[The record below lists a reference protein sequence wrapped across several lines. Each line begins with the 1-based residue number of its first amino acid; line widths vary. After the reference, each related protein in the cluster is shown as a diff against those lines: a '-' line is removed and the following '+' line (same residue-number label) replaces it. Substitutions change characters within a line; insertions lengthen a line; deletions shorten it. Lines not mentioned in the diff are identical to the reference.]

1 MNYRLKH
8 IVQSATFKVS
18 VFAGIIAVIIGLI
31 AFTLS
36 WNLWDVW
43 GGPLPGYKVYLF
55 PGNLTL
61 IYIGHPLF
69 TEEVNFWPKLGLLM
83 LGQFGVVAGLTAL
96 LMKAIT
102 RLPQTLKSRT

>member
-18 VFAGIIAVIIGLI
+18 VYAGIMAVIIGLI

-61 IYIGHPLF
+61 IYVWHPLF

-83 LGQFGVVAGLTAL
+83 LGQFTVVTCFSVIVISLI
-96 LMKAIT
+96 KKW
-102 RLPQTLKSRT
+102 LKLR

>member
-1 MNYRLKH
+1 MINIKKLNTPTIAIYM
-8 IVQSATFKVS
+8 
-18 VFAGIIAVIIGLI
+18 GITAVVIGLT

-61 IYIGHPLF
+61 IYIWHPLF

-83 LGQFGVVAGLTAL
+83 LGQFSVVAGFTA
-96 LMKAIT
+96 AFIT
-102 RLPQTLKSRT
+102 LVKKYLRFRAM

>member
-1 MNYRLKH
+1 MHYKLHRIFKL
-8 IVQSATFKVS
+8 STFKIAIY
-18 VFAGIIAVIIGLI
+18 AGITAVIIGLT

-61 IYIGHPLF
+61 IYIWHPLF

-83 LGQFGVVAGLTAL
+83 LGQFTVVAGFTAIIVAL
-96 LMKAIT
+96 IKKLIK
-102 RLPQTLKSRT
+102 